1 MPLSNRIKLILLFTR
16 VNMYVIELIL
26 RNKHFPPK
34 SRMALNLSDMKATTR
49 DKSVKTLL
57 SNGPFLH
64 SEHTYPLSLFTPT
77 PSPKINVVF

>member
-1 MPLSNRIKLILLFTR
+1 MYVKLLSYSYLNVTKNMPLSNRIKLILLFAR
-16 VNMYVIELIL
+16 VNMYVIELIH

-57 SNGPFLH
+57 
-64 SEHTYPLSLFTPT
+64 
-77 PSPKINVVF
+77 